1 MFDNPIRGR
10 FNAYFLAAMDGY
22 MHRKYS
28 DLKTRMFQKAPS
40 VIVEIGPGTGA
51 NLRYMP
57 KGTRLIAVEPNRRM
71 HPLLRQRARRKG
83 IELDLRGV
91 DGERRDLASSSVDF
105 VFTSLVLCTVT
116 RPEVV
121 LAEVVRV
128 LRSGGRFACIEHVA
142 APVGSG
148 VRAVQ
153 GLIASPW
160 RWVFEGCDLCRETGA
175 SLQAA
180 GFSQVQIEH
189 IVAKTIFV
197 PLRHQ
202 IAAECVK

>member
-10 FNAYFLAAMDGY
+10 FNACFLAAMDGY
-22 MHRKYS
+22 MHSKYT

-40 VIVEIGPGTGA
+40 VVVEIGSGTGA

-57 KGTRLIAVEPNRRM
+57 KGTHLIAVEPNRRM
-71 HPLLRQRARRKG
+71 HPLLRQRAKQKG
-83 IELDLRGV
+83 IDLDLRET
-91 DGERRDLASSSVDF
+91 DGERLDLASSSVDF

-116 RPEVV
+116 KPEMV
-121 LAEVVRV
+121 LAEVLRV

-142 APVGSG
+142 APAGSG

-153 GLIASPW
+153 DLIASPW
-160 RWVFEGCDLCRETGA
+160 RWVFEGCDLCRDTGA
-175 SLQAA
+175 SIQAA
-180 GFSQVQIEH
+180 GFSQVEIEH
-189 IVAKTIFV
+189 IVAKTVFV
-197 PLRHQ
+197 PLRYQ

>member
-28 DLKTRMFQKAPS
+28 DVKTRMFQKAPP
-40 VIVEIGPGTGA
+40 VLVEIGPGAGA
-51 NLRYMP
+51 NLRYMA

-71 HPLLRQRARRKG
+71 HPLLRQRAKQKG
-83 IELDLRGV
+83 IELDLRDV
-91 DGERRDLASSSVDF
+91 DGEQLDLASSSVDY

-116 RPEVV
+116 KPEMV
-121 LAEVVRV
+121 LAEVLRV
-128 LRSGGRFACIEHVA
+128 LRSGGRFVCIEHVA

-153 GLIASPW
+153 DLIASPW
-160 RWVFEGCDLCRETGA
+160 RWLFEGCDLCRDTGEL
-175 SLQAA
+175 LQGA
-180 GFSQVQIEH
+180 GFSQVNIER

-197 PLRHQ
+197 PLRYQ